1 MNKGRAIVIVLDSV
15 GAGALPDAASY
26 GDAGAD
32 TIGHVLARHPDLK
45 LPNLCALGLGNALN
59 LIAPRPLAPAAAPA
73 ASFGL
78 MAEASPGKDTT
89 TGHWEMSGIVLDRPF
104 GMFHEG
110 FPPAIIDRFVAET
123 GRGVLGNKAASGTAI
138 LDELG
143 PEQARTGKWIVY
155 TSADSVFQVAAH
167 EQVIPLQELYAAC
180 DKARR
185 MLDPE
190 FVGRVIARPY
200 VGVPGAYHRT
210 YNRKDYSMLPQG
222 ETVLDRLV
230 SRGIETVGVGKIH
243 DIFAGKGVGRSIH
256 TEGNADGVRVML
268 DEMKKPLPP
277 AGTFLF
283 VNLVDFDMTW
293 GHRRDH
299 DGYAGGLRAFDDAL
313 PSITAAMGPGDL
325 LLITAD
331 HGCDPTFTA
340 HTDHTR
346 EHVPLLAHMP
356 GRAGV
361 SLGVR
366 SSFADLGATVAAY
379 YGAGALAHG
388 ASFLGAVSGRA

>member
-1 MNKGRAIVIVLDSV
+1 MTNGRAIVIVLDSV

-32 TIGHVLARHPDLK
+32 TLGHVLAKHPDLK
-45 LPNLCALGLGNALN
+45 LPNLARLGLGNALN
-59 LIAPRPLAPAAAPA
+59 LIAPRPLAPAAVPA

-78 MAEASPGKDTT
+78 MAEQSPGKDTT
-89 TGHWEMSGIVLDRPF
+89 TGHWEMAGIVLDRPF
-104 GMFHEG
+104 GMFHDG
-110 FPPAIIDRFVAET
+110 FPPAIIDRFVAAT

-143 PEQARTGKWIVY
+143 PAQARTGKWIVY
-155 TSADSVFQVAAH
+155 TSADSVFQLAAH
-167 EQVIPLQELYAAC
+167 EEVIPLGELYAAC
-180 DKARR
+180 EKARA
-185 MLDPE
+185 MLDPH

-200 VGVPGAYHRT
+200 VGSPGAYRRT
-210 YNRKDYSMLPQG
+210 YNRKDYSMIPQG

-230 SRGIETVGVGKIH
+230 ARGVEVVGVGKIH
-243 DIFAGKGVGRSIH
+243 DIYAGRGVTRSIH
-256 TEGNADGVRVML
+256 TEGNADGIRDTL
-268 DEMKKPLPP
+268 AEMARPRP
-277 AGTFLF
+277 AGGSFLF
-283 VNLVDFDMTW
+283 VNLVDFDMAW

-299 DGYAGGLRAFDDAL
+299 DGYARGLAEFDAAL
-313 PSITAAMGPGDL
+313 PAIAAATGPDDL
-325 LLITAD
+325 LLLTAD
-331 HGCDPTFTA
+331 HGCDPTFMA

-346 EHVPLLAHMP
+346 EYVPLLAYAP

-366 SSFADLGATVAAY
+366 STFADLGATVAAF

-388 ASFLGAVSGRA
+388 TSFLAAVG